1 MRDTPFSLK
10 LYRWLLR
17 LYPAGFR
24 ENYAGPMETEF
35 RDELAESSGVWA
47 LAALWVRLL
56 VDLAVSIPVQ
66 VWREVCQDLKYT
78 LRLWAGRPWHAGF
91 AITALAI
98 GIGANTGV
106 FSVVNAL
113 LLRSLPF
120 REPDRLALLHQFFPP
135 HDSAKEFH
143 DWRQHSVYLADAA
156 LFEENDVNV
165 GGMRV
170 GSRAHVAQT
179 SWNFFSV
186 LGTQPV
192 LGSGFAADEDVDGT
206 GWGLP
211 GRNAVAVIGYGL
223 WQQLF
228 GGDPNVLGAT
238 IRIDGTPL
246 TVVGVAPPGFDYPGK
261 AVLWK
266 PAAFSP
272 GNNGWGTIARLKPGI
287 TWPQARAALAVEVGR
302 LSPKLGGID
311 YSNLRPTMTSLQDGL
326 AGPVKNASLMFMG
339 AVVLVLLI
347 ACTNVANLLIA
358 RTADRA
364 AELSIRSALGAS
376 RARLARQLLTECLL
390 LSFVATLA
398 GLAFAYWTTSL
409 AAKVEPPPLGAQSY
423 SILDGRVLA
432 FTLIVSAVTTL
443 ALGVLPSLYVGR
455 IHAFGSRSSS
465 RTRGSRLVRQGL
477 VGAQVMLTM
486 ILLAASVCLGRAFVH
501 LMRIDRGYDVKGV
514 VTVAVSLEGTTHQLD
529 KRQLPYF
536 EEVLDRIRELPGVR
550 VASATEFL
558 PLYAWGFVGGP
569 FGLDGRPAKRSSM
582 LVPVLSGYFQTMGG
596 RILYGR
602 EFTEA
607 EVRSGARVAVV
618 NERFAA
624 GFGAPQD
631 AVGHQLTNGEDTREI
646 VGVVR
651 GMEYET
657 DPTTANGNQV
667 FIPSATPGSFFS
679 TFVVRV
685 DGRAEDHLA
694 AVRDT
699 IQSVDP
705 QVPVFS
711 AKTMQQRLDEVF
723 ASPKFYQT
731 AVWIFA
737 GFALLLAVIGIY
749 GNVAYAVV
757 QRTQEMGVRMAL
769 GITPVR
775 LRGMLL
781 RQGLLMV
788 AAGAIPGIAGA
799 HFTARFLES
808 LMDGAKPI
816 GLATSSGLVL
826 LFALVASASIWS
838 ATRRLASLD
847 ICHPTQ
853 RLNLPAL
860 KGGDSRTTPALQ
872 H

>member
-1 MRDTPFSLK
+1 LHAPISL
-10 LYRWLLR
+10 WIHV
-17 LYPAGFR
+17 
-24 ENYAGPMETEF
+24 
-35 RDELAESSGVWA
+35 LADW
-47 LAALWVRLL
+47 
-56 VDLAVSIPVQ
+56 AVSIPVQ
-66 VWREVCQDLKYT
+66 VAREALQDFRYT
-78 LRLWAGRPWHAGF
+78 LRLWARRPWHAGF
-91 AITALAI
+91 AILALAI

-106 FSVVNAL
+106 FSVVNGL

-120 REPDRLALLHQFFPP
+120 HEPDRLAQLHQFFPP
-135 HDSAKEFH
+135 HDNANVFH
-143 DWRQHSVYLADAA
+143 DWRQQSAYLADAA
-156 LFEENDVNV
+156 LFEEWDVNL

-192 LGSGFAADEDVDGT
+192 LGTGFAPDEDVDGT

-228 GGDPNVLGAT
+228 GGDPKVLGAR
-238 IRIDGTPL
+238 IRIDGKPL
-246 TVVGVAPPGFDYPGK
+246 TVIGVAPPGFDYPGK

-287 TWPQARAALAVEVGR
+287 TWPQARAALAVEVER
-302 LSPKLGGID
+302 LSPRLGGID
-311 YSNLRPTMTSLQDGL
+311 YSNLRPSLTSLQDGL

-358 RTADRA
+358 RTTDRA

-376 RARLARQLLTECLL
+376 RARLARQMITECLL
-390 LSFVATLA
+390 LSLVATLA
-398 GLAFAYWTTSL
+398 GLAVAYWTTSL
-409 AAKVEPPPLGAQSY
+409 AVKVQPPPLGAQSY
-423 SILDGRVLA
+423 SILDQRVLA
-432 FTLIVSAVTTL
+432 FTLIVSVITAL

-455 IHAFGSRSSS
+455 IHAFRSRSSS
-465 RTRGSRLVRQGL
+465 RTRGSRLVRQSL
-477 VGAQVMLTM
+477 VAAQVMLTM
-486 ILLAASVCLGRAFVH
+486 ILVAGSASLGRAFVQ

-514 VTVAVSLEGTTHQLD
+514 VTVGISLDGTTHQLD

-536 EEVLDRIRELPGVR
+536 EEVLDRIHRLPGVR
-550 VASATEFL
+550 AASATEFL

-582 LVPVLSGYFQTMGG
+582 LVPVLSGYFLTMGG

-607 EVRSGARVAVV
+607 EVRSGAKVAVV

-624 GFGAPQD
+624 GFGAPKD
-631 AVGHQLTNGEDTREI
+631 AVDHQLTNGEDTPWKI

-657 DPTTANGNQV
+657 DPTAANGNQI

-685 DGRAEDHLA
+685 DGRPEDHLA
-694 AVRDT
+694 AIRDT
-699 IQSVDP
+699 IQSLDP
-705 QVPVFS
+705 QVPVFGV
-711 AKTMQQRLDEVF
+711 KTMEQRLDEVF
-723 ASPKFYQT
+723 ANPRFYRT

-737 GFALLLAVIGIY
+737 GFALLLAVLGIY
-749 GNVAYAVV
+749 SIVSCAVV
-757 QRTQEMGVRMAL
+757 ERTQEMGVRLAL
-769 GITPVR
+769 GTTPVQ
-775 LRGMLL
+775 LRSVLL
-781 RQGLLMV
+781 RHGLLMIV
-788 AAGAIPGIAGA
+788 AGAIPGIAGA
-799 HFTARFLES
+799 QLTGRLLES

-816 GLATSSGLVL
+816 GLVTSAGLVL
-826 LFALVASASIWS
+826 LFTLVASASIWS
-838 ATRRLASLD
+838 ATHRIASLD
-847 ICHPTQ
+847 IIAIL
-853 RLNLPAL
+853 R
-860 KGGDSRTTPALQ
+860 SE
-872 H
+872 

>member
-1 MRDTPFSLK
+1 VF
-10 LYRWLLR
+10 
-17 LYPAGFR
+17 
-24 ENYAGPMETEF
+24 
-35 RDELAESSGVWA
+35 
-47 LAALWVRLL
+47 
-56 VDLAVSIPVQ
+56 
-66 VWREVCQDLKYT
+66 QDLKYT
-78 LRLWAGRPWHAGF
+78 LRLWAGRPWHTGF
-91 AITALAI
+91 AIAALAI

-120 REPDRLALLHQFFPP
+120 REPDRLALLHEFIPP
-135 HDSAKEFH
+135 HDSAKQFH
-143 DWRQHSVYLADAA
+143 DWRQQSPYLADAA
-156 LFEENDVNV
+156 LFEEFDANLGSVKP

-179 SWNFFSV
+179 SWNFFSA
-186 LGTQPV
+186 LGTQPA
-192 LGSGFAADEDVDGT
+192 LGTGFAADEDVDGT
-206 GWGLP
+206 GWGLTGP
-211 GRNAVAVIGYGL
+211 NAVAVIGYGL

-228 GGDPNVLGAT
+228 AGDPQVLGST
-238 IRIDGTPL
+238 IRIDGNPL

-287 TWPQARAALAVEVGR
+287 PWPQARAAFAVEAER
-302 LSPKLGGID
+302 LSPKLGAND
-311 YSNLRPTMTSLQDGL
+311 NSNLRPSITSLQDGL

-358 RTADRA
+358 RTTDRA

-398 GLAFAYWTTSL
+398 GLAIAYWTTSL
-409 AAKVEPPPLGAQSY
+409 AVKIEPPPLGAQSY

-432 FTLIVSAVTTL
+432 FTAMVSVITAL
-443 ALGVLPSLYVGR
+443 ALGVLPSLVLPSLYAGR
-455 IHAFGSRSSS
+455 IHALSSRSSS
-465 RTRGSRLVRQGL
+465 GTRGSRMVRQVL

-486 ILLAASVCLGRAFVH
+486 ILLAASICLGQAFVH
-501 LMRIDRGYDVKGV
+501 LMKIDRGYDVQGV
-514 VTVAVSLEGTTHQLD
+514 VTVGVSLDGTTHQLD

-536 EEVLDRIRELPGVR
+536 EEVLDRIRRLPAVR
-550 VASATEFL
+550 AASATDFL
-558 PLYAWGFVGGP
+558 PLYASAFVGGP
-569 FGLDGRPAKRSSM
+569 FGLDGRAAALNSTM
-582 LVPVLSGYFQTMGG
+582 VPVLSAYFQTMGG
-596 RILYGR
+596 RILSGR

-631 AVGHQLTNGEDTREI
+631 AVDHQLTNGEDTWKI
-646 VGVVR
+646 VGVVK

-657 DPTTANGNQV
+657 DPTSVNGNQV

-694 AVRDT
+694 VIRDT

-705 QVPVFS
+705 QVPLFS
-711 AKTMQQRLDEVF
+711 VKTMDQRLDEVF
-723 ASPKFYQT
+723 AAPKFYRT

-749 GNVAYAVV
+749 GIVSYAVV
-757 QRTQEMGVRMAL
+757 QRTQEMGVRLAL
-769 GITPVR
+769 GTTPVR
-775 LRGMLL
+775 LRSLLL
-781 RQGLLMV
+781 RDGLLMV
-788 AAGAIPGIAGA
+788 AAGALPGIAGA
-799 HFTARFLES
+799 QLTGRLLES

-816 GLATSSGLVL
+816 GLTASTGIILF
-826 LFALVASASIWS
+826 FALVASASIWS
-838 ATRRLASLD
+838 ATRRIATLD
-847 ICHPTQ
+847 IMAIL
-853 RLNLPAL
+853 R
-860 KGGDSRTTPALQ
+860 SE
-872 H
+872 